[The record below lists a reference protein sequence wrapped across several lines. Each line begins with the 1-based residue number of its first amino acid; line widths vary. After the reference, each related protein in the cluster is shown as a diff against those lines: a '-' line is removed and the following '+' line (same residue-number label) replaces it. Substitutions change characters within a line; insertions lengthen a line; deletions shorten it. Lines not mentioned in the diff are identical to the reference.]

1 MANILIIEDDAGIR
15 TVLSRALQAK
25 GHDVLRS
32 DKLRDG
38 LNRIQREK
46 PDVVVSD
53 VMLPDGNALDYLA
66 GVKKQFG
73 IPVVVISARNNVLTA
88 IRAGKAGA
96 FEYLPKPFDMDMLI
110 DVVDRA
116 LAQGQGRQLEDP
128 DNEEVLP
135 IVGRSN
141 NMQEIFRMLGK
152 VIQTDLSVMITGES
166 GTGKE
171 LIARTLH
178 DHGSRADKPFIAVNM
193 AAIPADLIETELFGY
208 EKGAFTGADHQQAG
222 KFEQAQGGTLF
233 LDEIGDMPE
242 TAQTRLLRVLQ
253 EGEFTRVGGSNN
265 VNANV
270 RIVAATHRNM
280 EDLIREGRFR
290 EDLFYRLNVVPV
302 FLPPLRARVDDIAD
316 LVHHFIRTG
325 VKKGLPDK
333 VFHRDAIDVMRLHQ
347 WPGNI
352 RELENL
358 VHRLMVLKADDVIN
372 ADHVNKELPHL
383 GNREQTEGS
392 DLASKKLLNIEQFVR
407 GYTDML
413 PSLDEETNL
422 HTRLM
427 REFERPIIQLVLD
440 HTKGNQLAASRI
452 LGINRNTLRKKIQ
465 ELDISTKG
473 DQP

>member
-1 MANILIIEDDAGIR
+1 LANILIIEDDAGIR
-15 TVLSRALQAK
+15 TVLSRALQAQ

-32 DKLRDG
+32 ERLRDG

-46 PDVVVSD
+46 PDVVISD

-73 IPVVVISARNNVLTA
+73 IPVIVISARNNVLTA

-96 FEYLPKPFDMDMLI
+96 FEYLPKPFDMDVLM
-110 DVVDRA
+110 DVVARA
-116 LAQGQGRQLEDP
+116 LAQGHGSNVEDHEP
-128 DNEEVLP
+128 EEVLP

-178 DHGSRADKPFIAVNM
+178 DHGSRSEKPFVAVNM

-208 EKGAFTGADHQQAG
+208 ERGAFTGADHRHEG
-222 KFEQAQGGTLF
+222 KFEQAEGGTLF

-253 EGEFTRVGGSNN
+253 EGEFTRVGGSNP
-265 VNANV
+265 VQANV
-270 RIVAATHRNM
+270 RIVAATHRNI
-280 EDLIREGRFR
+280 ETLIEENRFR
-290 EDLFYRLNVVPV
+290 EDLFYRLNVVPI
-302 FLPPLRARVDDIAD
+302 FLPPLRSRLDDIAD
-316 LVHHFIRTG
+316 LVQHFVRDG
-325 VKKGLPDK
+325 VRRGLPDK
-333 VFHRDAIDVMRLHQ
+333 IFHPNAIDMLKLHQ

-372 ADHVNKELPHL
+372 AAHIQHELPQIASA
-383 GNREQTEGS
+383 EQDGEVGAA
-392 DLASKKLLNIEQFVR
+392 ASNSLNIEQFVR
-407 GYTDML
+407 RYTHML
-413 PSLDEETNL
+413 PSLDDETNL
-422 HTRLM
+422 HGRLM

-465 ELDISTKG
+465 ELHVSTKG
-473 DQP
+473 DPA